1 MKLPNIDN
9 GAAFMNKLTLT
20 ALLATASLLTALVIT
35 PAMAQGKNKEMS
47 CKLQSDKL
55 KGKERTC
62 IYVCPDKSIEGRTR
76 TANNSCP
83 AFVNSQKN

>member
-1 MKLPNIDN
+1 MHKTLFTALLSTASVIT
-9 GAAFMNKLTLT
+9 ALTLT
-20 ALLATASLLTALVIT
+20 PV
-35 PAMAQGKNKEMS
+35 MAQSKSQTMS

-76 TANNSCP
+76 TASNPCP